1 MVKYID
7 MTLAHYVM
15 KIIVG
20 ILNMD
25 IVAEEIATKIIE
37 SIDNEC
43 HKAAFLGFQDTA
55 YDSAYNKLSEL
66 VMNHISKNRKKRLNK
81 FIDNDEQL

>member
-1 MVKYID
+1 MGVIKQ
-7 MTLAHYVM
+7 
-15 KIIVG
+15 
-20 ILNMD
+20 MD

-81 FIDNDEQL
+81 FVDNDERL